1 MYEIPQ
7 QLEYKEKIVFGLTF
21 RQLAYALGFAVFILL
36 IFQTGVNFYVKFVF
50 SMPFVCLAVGFMFFD
65 LESKARDWI
74 IWYRFKEVKSDTLK
88 EEERDERIKKK
99 AKLKGIRKHFIRT
112 GSKPLRDDIKYFF
125 ELKGIKEKI
134 IHTKNKKLAV
144 LKVEAINFHI
154 KPKKE
159 KETITLAF
167 QKFLNSLDFPIQ
179 ILMLTENLSL
189 ETYLD
194 SLKKELTKTQKT
206 FLKNT
211 QNI

>member
-21 RQLAYALGFAVFILL
+21 RQLAYALGFSIFILL
-36 IFQTGVNFYVKFVF
+36 VFRTSINFYVQFVL

-65 LESKARDWI
+65 LESRARNWI

-88 EEERDERIKKK
+88 EEEIKAKEEAKAKRKGIKKPTNK
-99 AKLKGIRKHFIRT
+99 IKNKPIRN
-112 GSKPLRDDIKYFF
+112 DIKYFF
-125 ELKGIKEKI
+125 GLDKIKDKLI
-134 IHTKNKKLAV
+134 YTKKKKLAV
-144 LKVEAINFHI
+144 LKVEPINFDI

-167 QKFLNSLDFPIQ
+167 QKFLNSLDFPVQ

-194 SLKKELTKTQKT
+194 SLKQRIN
-206 FLKNT
+206 KNSEEIF
-211 QNI
+211 NKNMRR